1 MAEYEHP
8 EVDLSPLLVPG
19 IKFAVRC
26 ETQKEAIQFI
36 TAVREQFP
44 DKETYVLPNNT
55 KWNEDNYGNHGGRAY
70 FPDLNN
76 EEGEPLMHGDVEFAN
91 SYGFTLVYFED
102 LLVKT
107 QIEESDM
114 PLDVLFGS
122 LGGV

>member
-26 ETQKEAIQFI
+26 ETQDEAIQFI

-44 DKETYVLPNNT
+44 DKEAYVSPNDT
-55 KWNEDNYGNHGGRAY
+55 RWNEDNHGYYGGRAY

-76 EEGEPLMHGDVEFAN
+76 AENEPFSHGDVDYAN
-91 SYGFTLVYFED
+91 SCGYTLIYFID
-102 LLVKT
+102 VLAQT
-107 QIEESDM
+107 QIEESAM
-114 PLDVLFGS
+114 PLDMLFGTAE
-122 LGGV
+122 